1 MLFRRSYLKRMQPLN
16 ALILPGVLLFAV
28 ARCLSASASSDT
40 ANNDAVKQGGEIFHQ
55 RCIVCHNKQ
64 PGDNTP
70 FGPPNL
76 YKVFGSHPALLTSQQ
91 AETIVVHGRAQ
102 MPAFGAILT
111 RTEIRSVLAY
121 LRKRAATGANTK
133 QPASAH

>member
-1 MLFRRSYLKRMQPLN
+1 MLFRGSNLKRMQPLS
-16 ALILPGVLLFAV
+16 ALIVPALMVFIV
-28 ARCLSASASSDT
+28 ARCVSASAST
-40 ANNDAVKQGGEIFHQ
+40 EPANTDAVKQGDEIFHQ

-76 YKVFGSHPALLTSQQ
+76 YKVFGSHPPMLTPQQ

-102 MPAFGAILT
+102 MPAFGTILT

-121 LRKRAATGANTK
+121 LRKRAATGAAPK
-133 QPASAH
+133 SSAAQ

>member
-1 MLFRRSYLKRMQPLN
+1 MLFRGSYLKRMQPLS

-40 ANNDAVKQGGEIFHQ
+40 ANTDAVKQGGEIFQQ
-55 RCIVCHNKQ
+55 RCIVCHNKR

-76 YKVFGSHPALLTSQQ
+76 YKVFGSHPPLLTPQQ

-102 MPAFGAILT
+102 MPAFGTVLT
-111 RTEIRSVLAY
+111 RTEIKSVLAY
-121 LRKRAATGANTK
+121 LRKRAATGATTK
-133 QPASAH
+133 STSAH